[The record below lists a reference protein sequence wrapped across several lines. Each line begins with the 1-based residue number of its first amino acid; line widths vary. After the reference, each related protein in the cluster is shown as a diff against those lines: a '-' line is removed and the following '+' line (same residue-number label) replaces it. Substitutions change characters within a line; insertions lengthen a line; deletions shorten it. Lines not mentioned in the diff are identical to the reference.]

1 MYIVE
6 RGLYYHEVW
15 KGGEGGSLICGTMPR
30 NVQDLDY
37 LHFQEKVDVVVNVG
51 SRLTH
56 PKPTHLPL
64 IYPLR
69 VELYHRPGKAQN
81 VLEVD

>member
-1 MYIVE
+1 MHIAE

-15 KGGEGGSLICGTMPR
+15 KGEGGGSLMCGTMPR

-37 LHFQEKVDVVVNVG
+37 LHLQDKVNVVVNVG

-56 PKPTHLPL
+56 PTPTHLPL
-64 IYPLR
+64 IYPL
-69 VELYHRPGKAQN
+69 
-81 VLEVD
+81 